1 MPMSDGEF
9 ILFVVLS
16 IVFGIIGLAYNA
28 YRNAQYRRIAM
39 GDGPRLITR
48 RITRTALK
56 DEAFIDAL
64 KDVIVKVCVMRNVV
78 IETKSSGVIGAGVA
92 SNTQH
97 SVWTSFFIDIH
108 GETYD
113 IETST
118 NYGEVEQYAQQLA
131 EQLGVPYVDSSY
143 GTH

>member
-16 IVFGIIGLAYNA
+16 ILFGLIALGYNT
-28 YRNAQYRRIAM
+28 YRNEQYRRIAM

-48 RITRTALK
+48 RITRTSLK

-64 KDVIVKVCVMRNVV
+64 KDVIVKVCVMRNVA
-78 IETKSSGVIGAGVA
+78 IETKSAAVIGAGVA
-92 SNTQH
+92 SNTQE

-113 IETST
+113 IESST
-118 NYGEVEQYAQQLA
+118 NYGEIEQFAQQLA
-131 EQLGVPYVDSSY
+131 KQLGVPYVDSSY